1 MAISKETDA
10 RANAARALRVRAML
24 VLAVI
29 LPVHLI
35 LDAAYR
41 PWARQ
46 QPFSDWGLSSSFTQ
60 VTAVVGIAAVMVFS
74 EREHWWNDRPSEV
87 LLLLV
92 PLISMVGYECL
103 QAWLPWT
110 TFDRMDL
117 VWSVVGGGL
126 AAGIKRVVYDPVAR
140 TSGHTGR

>member
-1 MAISKETDA
+1 MATSKETDTQA
-10 RANAARALRVRAML
+10 RASRALRARAVL

-29 LPVHLI
+29 VPLHLA

-46 QPFSDWGLSSSFTQ
+46 QPFSDWGFSSSFTQ
-60 VTAVVGIAAVMVFS
+60 VTAVVGIAALMVLS
-74 EREHWWNDRPSEV
+74 ERKHWWNDRPSEV

-92 PLISMVGYECL
+92 PMIGMIGYECI

-110 TFDRMDL
+110 TFDRIDL

-126 AAGIKRVVYDPVAR
+126 SAGIKRFVYDPVAK
-140 TSGHTGR
+140 TSGHPGQ

>member
-74 EREHWWNDRPSEV
+74 EREHWW
-87 LLLLV
+87 
-92 PLISMVGYECL
+92 
-103 QAWLPWT
+103 
-110 TFDRMDL
+110 
-117 VWSVVGGGL
+117 
-126 AAGIKRVVYDPVAR
+126 
-140 TSGHTGR
+140 